1 MQSLGNYKKT
11 KHTAQFLSG
20 HFVSFQEQYMM
31 TSDSMIIQTSTFWKI
46 RGCGMKNG
54 DAITHVHQKLRYPKC
69 DKDNYVLIIVLLK
82 DLDDCLV
89 LLG

>member
-1 MQSLGNYKKT
+1 
-11 KHTAQFLSG
+11 
-20 HFVSFQEQYMM
+20 
-31 TSDSMIIQTSTFWKI
+31 
-46 RGCGMKNG
+46 MKNG

>member
-1 MQSLGNYKKT
+1 
-11 KHTAQFLSG
+11 
-20 HFVSFQEQYMM
+20 
-31 TSDSMIIQTSTFWKI
+31 
-46 RGCGMKNG
+46 MKN
-54 DAITHVHQKLRYPKC
+54 DDVITHVHQKLSYPKC